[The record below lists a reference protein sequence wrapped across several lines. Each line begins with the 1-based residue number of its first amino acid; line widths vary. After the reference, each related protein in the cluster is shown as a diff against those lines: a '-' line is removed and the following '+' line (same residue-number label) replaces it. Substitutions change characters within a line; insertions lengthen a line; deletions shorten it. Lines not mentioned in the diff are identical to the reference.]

1 MILIFVIRKES
12 FPIACLEVL
21 DSVKSYSSIIV
32 GLSSS
37 SQKSNNSI
45 TIMSRPLHVVEQHT
59 ISNATLVLPKLSSMK
74 VSKYA
79 YNSNL
84 S

>member
-1 MILIFVIRKES
+1 
-12 FPIACLEVL
+12 
-21 DSVKSYSSIIV
+21 
-32 GLSSS
+32 
-37 SQKSNNSI
+37 
-45 TIMSRPLHVVEQHT
+45 MSRPLHVVEQHT
-59 ISNATLVLPKLSSMK
+59 ISNATLVLPKLSYSMK

>member
-1 MILIFVIRKES
+1 
-12 FPIACLEVL
+12 
-21 DSVKSYSSIIV
+21 
-32 GLSSS
+32 
-37 SQKSNNSI
+37 
-45 TIMSRPLHVVEQHT
+45 MSRPLHVVEQHT